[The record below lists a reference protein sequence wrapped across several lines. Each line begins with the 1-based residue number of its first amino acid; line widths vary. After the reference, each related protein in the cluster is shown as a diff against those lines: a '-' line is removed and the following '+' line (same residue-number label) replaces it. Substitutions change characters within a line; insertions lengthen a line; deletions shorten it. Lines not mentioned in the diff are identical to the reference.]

1 MNGSERKDSI
11 LDAMAVISFF
21 VGMANYEENI
31 TQSQLQEV
39 AKGIM
44 SDIHMHLKEQDNKID
59 RIIELLEKEDAQ
71 NGHGI

>member
-11 LDAMAVISFF
+11 LDAMAIISFL

-31 TQSQLQEV
+31 TQSQLQET

-44 SDIHMHLKEQDNKID
+44 SDIHTHLKEQDNKID
-59 RIIELLEKEDAQ
+59 RILELLEKEDV
-71 NGHGI
+71 